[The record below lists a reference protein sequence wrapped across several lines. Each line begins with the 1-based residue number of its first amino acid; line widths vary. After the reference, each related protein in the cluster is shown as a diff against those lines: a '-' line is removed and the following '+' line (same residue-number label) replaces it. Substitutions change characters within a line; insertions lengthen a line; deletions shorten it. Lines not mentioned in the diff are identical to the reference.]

1 MKEEFFKPSVT
12 VDTIIFTVRDLN
24 VDNYR
29 KLPEK
34 KFQVLLV
41 KRAGEPYKD
50 KWSLPGTFV
59 GKEERFE
66 EAVNR
71 CLQEK
76 ANIKDI
82 YLEQL
87 YSWGDPQRDPRER
100 IISTSYMGL
109 VDTGD
114 IQIKAGNKCREV
126 LNLAMKDAL
135 SDGFIS
141 YNPVE
146 GTKQYKKKKPKI
158 KILNKEQLKKLLL
171 FAQFDNWYLEILL
184 GVFCGLRKGEIMG
197 LKFQDFDKEKSII
210 RIRRQLVIDP
220 ILAANPNAVNVKV
233 EKYVLTEKPPKK
245 NSYRN
250 LRVPKIIAE
259 ELINREAEYE
269 VYKKVK
275 TDFEELDYIS
285 FNRDT
290 GKPQI
295 PNSFNSYLQRQCPK
309 NAIPTISVHALRHM
323 FATILIERT
332 VPLIKIAAL
341 MGHDSPH
348 TTFEIYCD
356 IMDEREKILAFINN
370 TFTPEILEVH

>member
-100 IISTSYMGL
+100 VISTSYMGL

-114 IQIKAGNKCREV
+114 IQIKAGKNVEDIEWFNIK
-126 LNLAMKDAL
+126 LNTIKEKSKEKKD
-135 SDGFIS
+135 G
-141 YNPVE
+141 Y
-146 GTKQYKKKKPKI
+146 YKAEEI
-158 KILNKEQLKKLLL
+158 
-171 FAQFDNWYLEILL
+171 EILL
-184 GVFCGLRKGEIMG
+184 ENKQEVLKSRVKVVKELVNGNMVIYTQILQSDLAFDHAKILIYAIERLKNKVEYTTIAFNLMPEKFTLTKLQQVYEILLDKPLLKANFRRKIADMVIETEEYEENAGHRPSK
-197 LKFQDFDKEKSII
+197 LYKF
-210 RIRRQLVIDP
+210 
-220 ILAANPNAVNVKV
+220 NPNW
-233 EKYVLTEKPPKK
+233 
-245 NSYRN
+245 
-250 LRVPKIIAE
+250 
-259 ELINREAEYE
+259 
-269 VYKKVK
+269 
-275 TDFEELDYIS
+275 
-285 FNRDT
+285 
-290 GKPQI
+290 Q
-295 PNSFNSYLQRQCPK
+295 
-309 NAIPTISVHALRHM
+309 
-323 FATILIERT
+323 
-332 VPLIKIAAL
+332 
-341 MGHDSPH
+341 PH
-348 TTFEIYCD
+348 VF
-356 IMDEREKILAFINN
+356 
-370 TFTPEILEVH
+370 